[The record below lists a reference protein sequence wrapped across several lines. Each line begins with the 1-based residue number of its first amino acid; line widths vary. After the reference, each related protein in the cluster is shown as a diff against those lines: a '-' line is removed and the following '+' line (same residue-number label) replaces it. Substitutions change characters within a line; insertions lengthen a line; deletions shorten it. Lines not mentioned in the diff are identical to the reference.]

1 MLRTMRIGY
10 KYSTI
15 AKVFLVCCI
24 FGYEIFTLFGTF
36 IGFSDESSTFSY
48 IIRGFVLAGALY
60 VLPRLVFF
68 RGDKRVMRFL
78 IFFFIFWIWYV
89 SRVTIDAILNP
100 AVLRITYIE
109 YIALS
114 LGQIVFPAIAC
125 FLLAYKGHLE
135 KVEFTLF
142 WMLLFGGCVIS
153 VGFFTQP
160 LEIDLNQ
167 RGIYLGKLNST
178 AISNLGRAL
187 SLTSIYVLLKNQ
199 SLGLGYKSFI
209 FFAGLGLGLPLVV
222 TGASRAAALGL
233 IIGIIF
239 VFLAARKSL
248 HYGHIVMLSLISSA
262 LIFMAIN
269 ILSNGLTGALVER
282 IDSGIFTD
290 SNRAELLKDA
300 AEGYFSSPILGLG
313 TEPLGWYPHNI
324 IVEAFL
330 ANGLFFGLL
339 ICYLSFLVF
348 MYSLFIIFKKPD
360 FAILPILFI
369 VSFLSSMV
377 SGNIYADNV
386 FWVLMASVTG
396 LYFCVGFNSESRRKS
411 FANK

>member
-1 MLRTMRIGY
+1 MRIGY

-60 VLPRLVFF
+60 VLPQLVFL

-89 SRVTIDAILNP
+89 SRVTVDAILNP

-109 YIALS
+109 YISLS
-114 LGQIVFPAIAC
+114 VGQTFFPAIAC
-125 FLLAYKGHLE
+125 FLLAYRGHLE
-135 KVEFTLF
+135 NVELTLF
-142 WMLLFGGCVIS
+142 WMLLFGGCMIS
-153 VGFFTQP
+153 VGLFTQP
-160 LEIDLNQ
+160 LEIDFNQ
-167 RGIYLGKLNST
+167 RGIYLGKLNAT
-178 AISNLGRAL
+178 LISNLGRAL

-222 TGASRAAALGL
+222 SGASRAAALGL

-239 VFLAARKSL
+239 VFIAARKWL
-248 HYGHIVMLSLISSA
+248 HYGHIVMISLISSA
-262 LIFMAIN
+262 LIFMFIKV
-269 ILSNGLTGALVER
+269 LSNGLVGALVNR
-282 IDSGIFTD
+282 IDIGFFAD
-290 SNRAELLKDA
+290 SNRGKLLKDA
-300 AEGYFSSPILGLG
+300 VEAYFSSPILGLG
-313 TEPLGWYPHNI
+313 TEPLGWYPHNTI
-324 IVEAFL
+324 LEAFL

-339 ICYLSFLVF
+339 ICYLFFLVF
-348 MYSLFIIFKKPD
+348 MYALFIIFKKPD

-369 VSFLSSMV
+369 VCSLSEMV
-377 SGNIYADNV
+377 SGNIYAGNA
-386 FWVLMASVTG
+386 FWGLMASVAG
-396 LYFCVGFNSESRRKS
+396 LYFCVGFNRESRRKS
-411 FANK
+411 FEWLNPL

>member
-24 FGYEIFTLFGTF
+24 FGYELFTVFGTF
-36 IGFSDESSTFSY
+36 LGFSDESSTFSY

-60 VLPRLVFF
+60 VLPQLVFF

-89 SRVTIDAILNP
+89 SRVTIDSILNP

-114 LGQIVFPAIAC
+114 LGQTVLPAIAC
-125 FLLAYKGHLE
+125 FLLAYKGYLE

-142 WMLLFGGCVIS
+142 WMLLFGGCMIL
-153 VGFFTQP
+153 VGFFIQSI
-160 LEIDLNQ
+160 EIDVND

-178 AISNLGRAL
+178 SISNLGRAL
-187 SLTSIYVLLKNQ
+187 SLTSIYLLLKNQ
-199 SLGLGYKSFI
+199 GLGLSYKSFI
-209 FFAGLGLGLPLVV
+209 FFAGLGLGLPLVFF
-222 TGASRAAALGL
+222 GASRAAFLGL

-239 VFLAARKSL
+239 VFIAARKSL
-248 HYGHIVMLSLISSA
+248 HYGHIIILSLISCA
-262 LIFMAIN
+262 LIYLAIN
-269 ILSNGLTGALVER
+269 ALSNGLTAALIER
-282 IDSGIFTD
+282 INSGIFSD
-290 SNRAELLKDA
+290 SIRGQLLNDA
-300 AEGYFSSPILGLG
+300 VEGYFSSPILGLG
-313 TEPLGWYPHNI
+313 IEPLGWYPHNI

-348 MYSLFIIFKKPD
+348 MYAFFIIFYRTD

-369 VSFLSSMV
+369 VSFLSAMV
-377 SGNIYADNV
+377 SGNIYSENI
-386 FWVLMASVTG
+386 FWALMASVVG
-396 LYFCVGFNSESRRKS
+396 LYFCVGFNRESSRKS
-411 FANK
+411 FAKN